1 MKEQI
6 MEQLEQVNDPE
17 LNIDIVNLG
26 LVYDID
32 IDDEGNVKVTMTLTA
47 MGCPLAGIIQQ
58 EVEQALKNV
67 EGVNKVDVEIVWNP
81 RGTKAGC
88 PDMPKS
94 LWAFPT
100 EKRALTLWLIH
111 KVRALLGFLPFMN
124 GCGDG
129 PAPY

>member
-1 MKEQI
+1 MKKEQMKEQI

-81 RGTKAGC
+81 PWDKSRMSRYAKIALGI
-88 PDMPKS
+88 PD
-94 LWAFPT
+94 
-100 EKRALTLWLIH
+100 
-111 KVRALLGFLPFMN
+111 
-124 GCGDG
+124 
-129 PAPY
+129 